1 MKLFGKISDF
11 ILFRYTFEIKTE
23 MDPELVRKRLF
34 DRLNGD
40 KSFLYPVFDKNEFAF
55 SHKNF
60 LPEFYN
66 FSPFIFEGEIT
77 NKNGTSIII
86 CAKTYPI
93 LIWFFVAGI
102 LTILI
107 GYFTNFL
114 GIRDDFMDTSF
125 PFNPLFSPIFMMIP
139 YGYYF
144 VKINDVKGI
153 IKSIVAGE
161 EKPAN
166 QKL

>member
-1 MKLFGKISDF
+1 MKLSGNLLDF
-11 ILFRYTFEIKTE
+11 ILFRYSFEIQTE
-23 MDPELVRKRLF
+23 IDPELVRKRIF

-60 LPEFYN
+60 FPEFYN

-77 NKNGTSIII
+77 SKSGTSIII
-86 CAKTYPI
+86 CAKTYPV

-102 LTILI
+102 IIALI
-107 GYFTNFL
+107 GYFTNFI
-114 GIRDDFMDTSF
+114 GIKDDLMEPSF
-125 PFNPLFSPIFMMIP
+125 PFNPLFSPIFMLLP

-144 VKINDVKGI
+144 MKINDVKGI
-153 IKSIVAGE
+153 IKNIVAGE
-161 EKPAN
+161 EKPAR

>member
-1 MKLFGKISDF
+1 MKLFSKILDL
-11 ILFRYTFEIKTE
+11 ILFRCSFEIKTE
-23 MDPELVRKRLF
+23 LDQEVIKNRIY
-34 DRLNGD
+34 DRLNRD

-60 LPEFYN
+60 LPEFNN

-77 NKNGTSIII
+77 SKNGTSIII

-114 GIRDDFMDTSF
+114 GIRDDFTDTPF
-125 PFNPLFSPIFMMIP
+125 PINPLFSPLLIFVP

-144 VKINDVKGI
+144 MKINDVKGI
-153 IKSIVAGE
+153 INSIVVRE
-161 EKPAN
+161 EKPSK
-166 QKL
+166 QKF

>member
-1 MKLFGKISDF
+1 MKLSGNILDF
-11 ILFRYTFEIKTE
+11 ILFRYSFEIKTE
-23 MDPELVRKRLF
+23 MDSELVRKRIF
-34 DRLNGD
+34 DRLSGD
-40 KSFLYPVFDKNEFAF
+40 KSFLYTVFDKNEFAF
-55 SHKNF
+55 SHKIF
-60 LPEFYN
+60 LPEFYS

-77 NKNGTSIII
+77 SKNGTSIII

-114 GIRDDFMDTSF
+114 GIRDDFRDTPF
-125 PFNPLFSPIFMMIP
+125 PINPLFSPLLIFVP

-144 VKINDVKGI
+144 MKINDVKGI
-153 IKSIVAGE
+153 INSIVVRE
-161 EKPAN
+161 EKPSK
-166 QKL
+166 QKF

>member
-1 MKLFGKISDF
+1 MKLSGNILDF
-11 ILFRYTFEIKTE
+11 ILFRYSFEIKTE
-23 MDPELVRKRLF
+23 MDSELVRKRIF
-34 DRLNGD
+34 DRLSGD

-55 SHKNF
+55 SHKIF
-60 LPEFYN
+60 LPEFYS

-77 NKNGTSIII
+77 SKNGTSIII

-114 GIRDDFMDTSF
+114 GIRDDFTDTPF
-125 PFNPLFSPIFMMIP
+125 PINPLFSPLLIFVP

-144 VKINDVKGI
+144 MKINDVKGI
-153 IKSIVAGE
+153 IKSIVARK
-161 EKPAN
+161 EKPSK